1 MMVAKVDIH
10 VMQLKKDYMC
20 EKTMVA
26 KVDMIIE
33 SFDRVCTFKNDGGEG

>member
-20 EKTMVA
+20 EKTMVP
-26 KVDMIIE
+26 KVEMIIK
-33 SFDRVCTFKNDGGEG
+33 SFDRVCTFKNYGGKG

>member
-1 MMVAKVDIH
+1 MH
-10 VMQLKKDYMC
+10 VIQLKKDYMC

-33 SFDRVCTFKNDGGEG
+33 SFNRIYTFKNHGGEG

>member
-1 MMVAKVDIH
+1 MVAKVDMHVIH
-10 VMQLKKDYMC
+10 LKKDYMC

-33 SFDRVCTFKNDGGEG
+33 SFDRIYTFKNHGGEG